1 MSIHRTLAPV
11 AGVFMALSL
20 TACLGGGGGSGGGAD
35 AGAAPLADPGGVRV
49 LTGSQAPVETPA
61 DQSARA
67 PGIVSRAD
75 SLIVST
81 GFGEVTSPSG
91 ETTPVRILT
100 DCAGT
105 RCPFRE
111 TTTGLS
117 GVFGLQDLVFVSGDS
132 RAILTKNAIT
142 LIESRTSSIESYGAW
157 LNHAGFGV
165 QSERNMVDGIGV
177 TGRHGI
183 AVGDLTGVAPPMA
196 ATWRGLMVGTP
207 RSGALRDNVLQG
219 DAALTYE
226 LSGAGG
232 SLDAAF
238 TDIRNI
244 DRGAAHS
251 TTSVRFDD
259 IPVDFRGA
267 YRAGASGNLIQGG
280 FYGPDHAEAAG
291 IFEQADIV
299 GAFGA
304 KLSE

>member
-1 MSIHRTLAPV
+1 MSVHRTLAPV
-11 AGVFMALSL
+11 AGMFMALSL
-20 TACLGGGGGSGGGAD
+20 AACLGGGGGSGGGAD

-49 LTGSQAPVETPA
+49 LTGSQAPAESPA
-61 DQSARA
+61 DQRARA

-81 GFGEVTSPSG
+81 LIG
-91 ETTPVRILT
+91 ETTNPQLPTLRFLT
-100 DCAGT
+100 NCAGT
-105 RCPFRE
+105 RCSWRE

-117 GVFGLQDLVFVSGDS
+117 GVFGLQDLVFESGDS
-132 RAILTKNAIT
+132 RAILTKYGVT
-142 LIESRTSSIESYGAW
+142 LIEGQASGIESYGAW
-157 LNHAGFGV
+157 LHHSGFAV
-165 QSERNMVDGIGV
+165 QSERSESEGYNVSGRYGIVG
-177 TGRHGI
+177 
-183 AVGDLTGVAPPMA
+183 GDLTGVAPPMA

-219 DAALTYE
+219 DAALTYK

-304 KLSE
+304 KFSE